1 MDLHVFS
8 IPMQSIFKSQGAS
21 QVEQWE
27 RAHLPMLET
36 TVQSLGQEDPLEK
49 EMVTH
54 SSVLAWEIP
63 WTERSLAG
71 CSPCSRKESDRAVEP
86 DCKEGVWGCRVGN
99 HLVRGPLTG

>member
-1 MDLHVFS
+1 MDLHVFP

-27 RAHLPMLET
+27 RAYLPMLET

-71 CSPCSRKESDRAVEP
+71 CSPCSRKESEQLSQTAR
-86 DCKEGVWGCRVGN
+86 WGCGVAG
-99 HLVRGPLTG
+99 